1 MRCRFS
7 PLAELDLEE
16 IGDYIARD
24 NPHRAVSFIGEIRDR
39 CLLILYTPHDAPLRE
54 SLGAGIRIVP
64 FGRYVIYYT
73 VHEAADEVRVERIL
87 HSSRDIDQSF
97 FH

>member
-1 MRCRFS
+1 MQCRFS

-24 NPHRAVSFIGEIRDR
+24 NPRRAVSFIKEIRTR
-39 CLLILYTPHDAPLRE
+39 CLLIPQTPNGSPLRE
-54 SLGAGIRIVP
+54 SLGMGVRVVS
-64 FGRYVIYYT
+64 FGHYLIYYT
-73 VHEAADEVRVERIL
+73 VQENAGEVRIERIL
-87 HSSRDIDQSF
+87 HASRDIDHSF